1 MIEIYKTIGVL
12 TRNRAT
18 VLITGETGTGK
29 DRIAR
34 AIHFSSPEAEEPFIA
49 VNCTAIPETLLE
61 SELFG
66 HVRGAFTGAVERRE
80 GYFELAGSGTI
91 LLDEIGDTTAD
102 FQTKLLR
109 VLEDREFYPVGGER
123 PRRTGARIV
132 AATQRSLEAE
142 VREGRF
148 REDLFF
154 RLQVVEIRVPPL
166 RARRGD
172 IPPLA
177 RHLVTR
183 IAQEIHAEVR
193 GITDAAL
200 RELAAYDWPG
210 NVRELEHALTRA
222 MVACRGPVVDVEHL
236 SLGTAELE
244 TSPDS
249 SPEDDRLVSVESAH
263 VQRILN
269 QTGGNKRQTARILDI
284 SRPRLDRLIERY
296 GLEVP

>member
-1 MIEIYKTIGVL
+1 
-12 TRNRAT
+12 
-18 VLITGETGTGK
+18 
-29 DRIAR
+29 
-34 AIHFSSPEAEEPFIA
+34 
-49 VNCTAIPETLLE
+49 
-61 SELFG
+61 
-66 HVRGAFTGAVERRE
+66 
-80 GYFELAGSGTI
+80 
-91 LLDEIGDTTAD
+91 
-102 FQTKLLR
+102 
-109 VLEDREFYPVGGER
+109 
-123 PRRTGARIV
+123 
-132 AATQRSLEAE
+132 
-142 VREGRF
+142 
-148 REDLFF
+148 
-154 RLQVVEIRVPPL
+154 
-166 RARRGD
+166 
-172 IPPLA
+172 
-177 RHLVTR
+177 VTR

-249 SPEDDRLVSVESAH
+249 PPEDDRLVSVESAH